1 MKFREK
7 AIKAICLLL
16 GFGIPILLAV
26 LLNQYFLNILL
37 VTASI
42 IWAIFVTHKYAPN
55 VRLNLS
61 YKEAPHGFVILIIEV
76 ENLSKVKI
84 DKEHVK
90 LQILTHTRAKP
101 TSISE
106 FVPFKR
112 AEIIPGEEP
121 IEWSD
126 PIDILNTTK
135 CIYPGE
141 RKHVERLFK
150 IPSEDIILHVGLQV
164 KVALRGFRGRIS
176 GIINWNSMQRTSTIF
191 ILPDSNN
198 PTISTP

>member
-1 MKFREK
+1 MKFWK
-7 AIKAICLLL
+7 QAIKAICILL
-16 GFGIPILLAV
+16 GFGILILLAV
-26 LLNQYFLNILL
+26 LLKQNFLYVLIG
-37 VTASI
+37 TASI

-55 VRLNLS
+55 ARLNLS

-90 LQILTHTRAKP
+90 LQILTHTREK
-101 TSISE
+101 TTLISE

-112 AEIIPGEEP
+112 AEIIHGEEP

-141 RKHVERLFK
+141 RKHVERLYK

-164 KVALRGFRGRIS
+164 KVALRGIRGRIS

-191 ILPDSNN
+191 ILPDPNN
-198 PTISTP
+198 STISTP